1 MIYPDFGYTQ
11 STTKYLSHNC
21 NQFLL
26 NSLFLYLGDWFVL
39 YQMSKNLNQ
48 RFFAEYITVLSMT
61 IDPDPNI
68 EPEEPELY
76 LNEEELERRRNPLA
90 STSRRS
96 SRKDS
101 TISRTSDGSG
111 SSSEGD
117 EGV

>member
-1 MIYPDFGYTQ
+1 
-11 STTKYLSHNC
+11 
-21 NQFLL
+21 
-26 NSLFLYLGDWFVL
+26 
-39 YQMSKNLNQ
+39 
-48 RFFAEYITVLSMT
+48 MT
-61 IDPDPNI
+61 IDPDPNV

-76 LNEEELERRRNPLA
+76 LTEEELERRRNPLAA

-117 EGV
+117 EGAYVLYARLKIGEKCAI

>member
-1 MIYPDFGYTQ
+1 
-11 STTKYLSHNC
+11 
-21 NQFLL
+21 
-26 NSLFLYLGDWFVL
+26 
-39 YQMSKNLNQ
+39 
-48 RFFAEYITVLSMT
+48 MT
-61 IDPDPNI
+61 IDPDPNV

-76 LNEEELERRRNPLA
+76 LTEEELERRRNPLAA

-117 EGV
+117 EGAYNILICYVTNGGKIAQYM

>member
-1 MIYPDFGYTQ
+1 
-11 STTKYLSHNC
+11 
-21 NQFLL
+21 
-26 NSLFLYLGDWFVL
+26 
-39 YQMSKNLNQ
+39 
-48 RFFAEYITVLSMT
+48 MT
-61 IDPDPNI
+61 IDPDPNV

-76 LNEEELERRRNPLA
+76 LTEEELERRRNPLAA

-117 EGV
+117 EGAYLIYLYARLQMGKICAI

>member
-1 MIYPDFGYTQ
+1 
-11 STTKYLSHNC
+11 
-21 NQFLL
+21 
-26 NSLFLYLGDWFVL
+26 
-39 YQMSKNLNQ
+39 
-48 RFFAEYITVLSMT
+48 MT

-117 EGV
+117 EGVCSEIGYLCSKNLPYF